1 MAVPRLP
8 DWVIYGA
15 VVSALLLVCATG
27 RERADAPPAPP
38 VPEGG
43 EGALTGLPPG
53 FEHTIAVD
61 TTSGPGAPP
70 LGAAFSVS
78 ASGRWITAARLV
90 KGCRKAAILLGGGQA
105 LEAAVTQ
112 AHDADTAVLTTA
124 IAGPALP
131 VATAAQVRVGERGF
145 QPGYPHGQAGE
156 LTTRLIG
163 SRTLRPETR
172 GAPVETV
179 ASWALVGRTQGLHGS
194 LAGLIGGPVLDA
206 QGRVVGVTLTESR
219 RRGRIYATP
228 VPSLTPGPASRT
240 APREPAPGQPVT
252 LENYGRV
259 ADGLRRDLRVAEVR
273 CL

>member
-8 DWVIYGA
+8 DWLIYGA
-15 VVSALLLVCATG
+15 VVGALLLVCATG

-38 VPEGG
+38 IPEGG

-53 FEHTIAVD
+53 FDHTIAVD
-61 TTSGPGAPP
+61 TSVGPGAPP

-90 KGCRKAAILLGGGQA
+90 RGCRKAAILLGGGQA
-105 LEAAVTQ
+105 LEALVT
-112 AHDADTAVLTTA
+112 APRNSDTAVLTTA

-131 VATAAQVRVGERGF
+131 LVPASQVRVGERGF
-145 QPGYPHGQAGE
+145 QPGYPQGQAGE

-163 SRTLRPETR
+163 QSTLRPEAR
-172 GAPVETV
+172 GAPAQTV
-179 ASWALVGRTQGLHGS
+179 AAWALVGRTQGLHGS

-206 QGRVVGVTLTESR
+206 EGRVVGVTLTESR

-228 VPSLTPGPASRT
+228 APVPDPTA